1 MTSARAE
8 RHEEDR
14 PAVIP
19 EEAVSRVLASTD
31 IVQLI
36 GSYLPLKPAG
46 RYHMALCPFHTEK
59 TPSFIVNPER
69 QIFHCFGCGE
79 GGDAIGFLMRQ
90 EHLSFPEAMRFLADR
105 AGINL
110 PGRFGGTAGGRT
122 GREEEGRLQLLEIHK
137 AAAEFFRQHLGDQTG
152 GAAARAYLRARG
164 IPESVVERFGLG
176 YAPDS
181 WEDLLRHLLRKGFSK
196 AQVELAGLAI
206 SRKEGSGAYDR
217 FRNRLMIPIC
227 DSVGKVIAFGGRTLD
242 GSEPKYLNSPETPI
256 YKKGAQLF
264 GLHLAAPAI
273 HDRGSALVVEGY
285 FDLITLHTH
294 GFQHAVAVLG
304 TALTGEQIALLR
316 RYTTRA
322 VLVFDPDAAGI
333 AAARRSVESLL
344 NSGLDWRVLLLP
356 EGKDPDGFVQE
367 RGSVAFT
374 DVLDRSEDLM
384 EFLLDRRVSGFDL
397 ASAEGQASAVNVVLP
412 LLGAVENEITR
423 QRYAEKL
430 ARRVA
435 FSSDAIVRELNL
447 QVRGRRREPLPPMLQ
462 PRSLPSMEWKLIHL
476 ALHHPGA
483 AHRVREGMRQEEVED
498 PILRRIFQYAVM
510 GSGAARGPAPLDV
523 AHGGP
528 LAMEEPDVQRVLTEL
543 LATDLGEYDGEEAI
557 ERAVSDC
564 LTRIKARLERRASEE
579 LQRQMEE
586 AERAGDHKTVER
598 LQAQFLALK
607 KDRAHGSVQ
616 ASS

>member
-1 MTSARAE
+1 MSARAE

-46 RYHMALCPFHTEK
+46 RYHKALCPFHTEK

-90 EHLSFPEAMRFLADR
+90 EHLSFPEAIRFLADR

-110 PGRFGGTAGGRT
+110 PARFGGTARGRT

-137 AAAEFFRQHLGDQTG
+137 AAAEFFRQQLGDQTG
-152 GAAARAYLRARG
+152 GAAALAYLRARG
-164 IPESVVERFGLG
+164 VPESVVERFGLG

-181 WEDLLRHLLRKGFSK
+181 WEDLLRHLLRRGFSR

-206 SRKEGSGAYDR
+206 ARREGSGAYDR
-217 FRNRLMIPIC
+217 FRNRLMIPIY

-242 GSEPKYLNSPETPI
+242 SSEPKYLNSPETPI

-273 HDRGSALVVEGY
+273 RDRGSALVVEGY

-316 RYTTRA
+316 RYATRA

-356 EGKDPDGFVQE
+356 EGRDPDGFLRE

-374 DVLDRSEDLM
+374 DALDRSEDLM

-483 AHRVREGMRQEEVED
+483 AHRVREGIRPEEVED

-510 GSGAARGPAPLDV
+510 GSGAAHGPAPLDV
-523 AHGGP
+523 AHGRP

-557 ERAVSDC
+557 ERALSDC
-564 LTRIKARLERRASEE
+564 LTRIKARLERRAGEE

-607 KDRAHGSVQ
+607 RDRAHGTVQ
-616 ASS
+616 TSS